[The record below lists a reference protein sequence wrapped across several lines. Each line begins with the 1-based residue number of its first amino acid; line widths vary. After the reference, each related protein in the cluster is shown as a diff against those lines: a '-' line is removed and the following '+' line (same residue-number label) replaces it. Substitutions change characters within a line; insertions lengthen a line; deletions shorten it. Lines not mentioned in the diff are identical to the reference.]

1 MGIPTVGTRIVG
13 LVDSVVDGETGLLVP
28 PRDVDALTAGLDKVL
43 RDRKLRLAM
52 GAAAEER
59 AMKLFDAEC
68 VTANILKEYNRLSD
82 ISLAGGDDSADP

>member
-52 GAAAEER
+52 GAAAKER
-59 AMKLFDAEC
+59 AMKLFDAKC

-82 ISLAGGDDSADP
+82 ISLAGGDDSAGP